1 MLMHKHL
8 ARNAVKIEEK
18 NVRNV
23 AATAAMRDKTAIT
36 TAYAKERKMLVKDA
50 AQTLRVT
57 EIIEEPEEKT
67 VKSRDRLIAMD
78 LFRATTKHTT
88 VIAAIT
94 AIVADTNR
102 AN

>member
-1 MLMHKHL
+1 MRKRLD
-8 ARNAVKIEEK
+8 RNVVKTAEK
-18 NVRNV
+18 NVRNDAV
-23 AATAAMRDKTAIT
+23 IAVTRDRTAIT

-50 AQTLRVT
+50 AQMLRVT

-94 AIVADTNR
+94 AIAADTNR

>member
-1 MLMHKHL
+1 MRKRLD
-8 ARNAVKIEEK
+8 RNVVKTAEK
-18 NVRNV
+18 NVRNDAV
-23 AATAAMRDKTAIT
+23 IAVMPDKTAIT
-36 TAYAKERKMLVKDA
+36 TAYAKERKMLVTDA
-50 AQTLRVT
+50 VQMLRVT

-78 LFRATTKHTT
+78 LFRATTKLTT

-94 AIVADTNR
+94 AIAADTNR